1 MIPLTIKDVYK
12 FLMNN
17 QYNAQL
23 QSATNQILI
32 LFNVD
37 KRDFPFFIKMD
48 EQNHTLSLILFMP
61 CSMRPKAP
69 VEVARLLHLL
79 NKEIDLPGFGMDETA
94 NVIFYRYVL
103 LLPAQEIDGTLLK
116 TVIDSLAR
124 LGPSFYPLI
133 SSVANGVYFEA
144 VASEA
149 RKLLQQSIKK

>member
-1 MIPLTIKDVYK
+1 
-12 FLMNN
+12 
-17 QYNAQL
+17 
-23 QSATNQILI
+23 
-32 LFNVD
+32 
-37 KRDFPFFIKMD
+37 MD